1 LVIQVG
7 IITALAADN
16 LERAGVAFRVTDAEA
31 GWLAPKLD

>member
-16 LERAGVAFRVTDAEA
+16 LERAGVAFRVTVAEA